1 MGVNKVHIVQLLKKK
16 VNTSLYVVLQTWM
29 QIRKKEE
36 EDYHGKNILFPSDLH
51 PHYLPFIS
59 QWYCYY
65 GSISI
70 FVIHFH
76 CLLLIIE
83 ITRTKWYIRLKWT
96 ERHGTRAKN
105 GGKGGRQ
112 IVLFPSILAAVK
124 ILFQNNSELDFT

>member
-1 MGVNKVHIVQLLKKK
+1 
-16 VNTSLYVVLQTWM
+16 
-29 QIRKKEE
+29 
-36 EDYHGKNILFPSDLH
+36 LFPSDLH
-51 PHYLPFIS
+51 PHYLSFIS

-96 ERHGTRAKN
+96 ERHGTSAKN
-105 GGKGGRQ
+105 GGKWERQ
-112 IVLFPSILAAVK
+112 IVLFPSWVGKFYIAAVK
-124 ILFQNNSELDFT
+124 ILFQNHSELDFTSKSIHVKWVMYSAAFFSICAKIFNSNKLI